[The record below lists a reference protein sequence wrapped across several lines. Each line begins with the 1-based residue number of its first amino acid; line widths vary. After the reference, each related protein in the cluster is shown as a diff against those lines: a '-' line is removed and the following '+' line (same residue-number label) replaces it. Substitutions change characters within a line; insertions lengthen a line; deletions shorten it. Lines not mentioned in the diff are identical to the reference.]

1 MPPADDSRGAA
12 PHSKRKLRVLQIVS
26 MLHSGGVERWVV
38 DLCPAGAAENLS
50 MDIMV
55 MHEKNGLFARKAQE
69 RGIRVFHCPGAGNP
83 WHFMS
88 HFRRLL
94 RENGPYDAVHC
105 QIHAFSS
112 FAVLAARMEGIPARI
127 VHSHNVVKNSSQS
140 LRRQGYIGMARFL
153 LRRFATAG
161 LAPST
166 DSAADLFG
174 PDWNKDSRWQVMPC
188 GIDLT
193 PFRSPIPLEASR
205 EALGIPEDALV
216 MGSVGRLTAE
226 KNSEFLVDVLAAVL
240 RRRKDAYFLLVGE
253 GELRETLEKKARD
266 GGFPD
271 RLVLPGT
278 RPDVPALLRGIVDVF
293 VFPSPPPPRGNEALP
308 LAVVEAQ
315 AANLPTVISDGVT
328 TEAIIVP
335 ELVMQVPAD
344 AGAEKWA
351 DAVIAQADLRKA
363 GLPVRGLET
372 LERSLFNVE
381 VNMRAL
387 AALYRNNPA
396 RSN

>member
-1 MPPADDSRGAA
+1 MPQADDSGASA
-12 PHSKRKLRVLQIVS
+12 PQSKRRLRVLQIVS

-55 MHEKNGLFARKAQE
+55 MHNIDGLFARRARE
-69 RGIRVFHCPGAGNP
+69 RGINVFHCPGAGQP
-83 WHFMS
+83 WTFFS
-88 HFRRLL
+88 NFRRLL
-94 RENGPYDAVHC
+94 RERGPYDAIHC

-112 FAVLAARMEGIPARI
+112 FAVLAARMEGIPARV
-127 VHSHNVVKNSSQS
+127 VHSHNVVKNSSQT
-140 LRRQGYIGMARFL
+140 LQRRGYIQLARPL
-153 LRRFATAG
+153 IRMFATAG
-161 LAPST
+161 LAPSS

-174 PDWNKDSRWQVMPC
+174 PSWKSDSRWRVMPC
-188 GIDLT
+188 GIDLA
-193 PFRSPIPLEASR
+193 PFRLPIPAECSRAS
-205 EALGIPEDALV
+205 LGIPDDALV
-216 MGSVGRLTAE
+216 MGSVGRLTPE

-240 RRRKDAYFLLVGE
+240 RRRSNSYLLLVGE
-253 GELRETLEKKARD
+253 GELRERLEQKARA
-266 GGFPD
+266 GGYAEQ
-271 RLVLPGT
+271 LLLPGART
-278 RPDVPALLRGIVDVF
+278 DVPFLMRAVVDVF

-315 AANLPTVISDGVT
+315 AADLPTVISDGVT

-351 DAVIAQADLRKA
+351 DAVIAQADRRTPELR
-363 GLPVRGLET
+363 GRGLKAM
-372 LERSLFNVE
+372 ERSLFNVE

-387 AALYRNNPA
+387 AALYRNSTSGAN
-396 RSN
+396 